1 MTRRNPAPSLSSPRT
16 APSIH
21 VRAALT
27 WLAIF
32 PLVAIG
38 ITAMAPFTVGWDPVL
53 RAFVLTLVVVPLAVS
68 LVVPRLKRIYDRYI
82 WRLVDR
88 LREVCSRSGLTT
100 GRGPQ
105 HRKDQ
110 PDADDRR
117 LRRRR
122 DLR

>member
-1 MTRRNPAPSLSSPRT
+1 MTRPDSGDSLRSVRA

-53 RAFVLTLVVVPLAVS
+53 RAFVLTLIVVPLAVY
-68 LVVPRLKRIYDRYI
+68 LVVPWLTRLYDRF
-82 WRLVDR
+82 LAP
-88 LREVCSRSGLTT
+88 RS
-100 GRGPQ
+100 
-105 HRKDQ
+105 
-110 PDADDRR
+110 
-117 LRRRR
+117 
-122 DLR
+122 